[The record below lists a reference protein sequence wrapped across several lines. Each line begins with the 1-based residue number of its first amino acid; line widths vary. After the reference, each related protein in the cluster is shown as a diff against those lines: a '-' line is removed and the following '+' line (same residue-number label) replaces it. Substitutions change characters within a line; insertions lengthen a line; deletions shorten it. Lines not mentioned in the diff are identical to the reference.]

1 MSTAPGAT
9 TRSIAAGT
17 CCVVAAL
24 AYSGAVTVVALLTFI
39 LPSLLLV
46 TVVTAGV
53 ARRSVRLAAFS
64 GLATALAVAEVVNLT
79 SGTGNGPAA
88 RSTFAA
94 AAFTALAVAAASS
107 PAPALFTAGV
117 VGVVVG
123 ALGLGAGSEI
133 APVAVATAVATI
145 VGLAVVEASRRR
157 WTRRPPQLVAVLVLT
172 LLVGAVV
179 AAIALQAD
187 RRLDGEPAV
196 LAPGAV
202 QPSIKPPQALGD
214 PDSEPTVT
222 PRPSDSADTSAP
234 PPSSEPDVP
243 VGTIWLVALMV
254 VLTLLV
260 VLALRMLWVALSWR
274 LLRRGLRRGSSSE
287 QIAGA
292 WVWSTR
298 RLRAAGWPM
307 PPSLSADAVSA
318 GHGTNT
324 LPRALR
330 IPLRQVAIAT
340 VEAVYAPPVQTPD
353 PLAAWETA
361 DEVGHGAIKALGP
374 TRRLGF
380 ALRGIS
386 SVPSSSAAPTPQ
398 TLEEHPA

>member
-9 TRSIAAGT
+9 TRSVAVGT
-17 CCVVAAL
+17 CCVVAGL
-24 AYSGAVTVVALLTFI
+24 AYSGAVTVTALLTFV
-39 LPSLLLV
+39 LPSVLLV
-46 TVVTAGV
+46 AIVTAGV
-53 ARRSVRLAAFS
+53 ARRSVRLAAFA

-123 ALGLGAGSEI
+123 ALGLGAGSEV
-133 APVAVATAVATI
+133 APVAVATAVVAI
-145 VGLAVVEASRRR
+145 AALAVVEASSRR
-157 WTRRPPQLVAVLVLT
+157 WTRRPPQITAVLAFT
-172 LLVGAVV
+172 LLAGVVV
-179 AAIALQAD
+179 AAIALQSD
-187 RRLDGEPAV
+187 RRLEGEPAV

-202 QPSIKPPQALGD
+202 QPSIRPPEALGD
-214 PDSEPTVT
+214 PDPVPTANPT
-222 PRPSDSADTSAP
+222 PSDSTDTSAS

-243 VGTIWLVALMV
+243 VGTIWLVVLMV

-260 VLALRMLWVALSWR
+260 GLVLRILWIAVAWR
-274 LLRRGLRRGSSSE
+274 LLRRQLRRGTDNE

-292 WVWSTR
+292 WVWSTL

-318 GHGTNT
+318 GRGTEA

-330 IPLRQVAIAT
+330 IPLRRVANST
-340 VEAVYAPPVQTPD
+340 VDAVYAPPIEAQDSAPVWK
-353 PLAAWETA
+353 AA
-361 DEVGHGAIKALGP
+361 DEVGTSAITTLGT

-386 SVPSSSAAPTPQ
+386 SVPSSPAVPEPQ
-398 TLEEHPA
+398 PLEEFHA